1 MSLRTDDEQ
10 PISPSLPQLVH
21 SEELEC
27 EDLEDEEEDE
37 DGEEEDSIPEHE
49 FDIKTT
55 EGKFGRMKGVA
66 REKVSL
72 TIGNNIFRKR
82 RQIKNGSI
90 IFTCNGC
97 EPMAPKKYL
106 SAITR
111 ITEDGTYELIEWPR
125 LDDHSCWA
133 DGNQALHRK
142 ARDGMLSKVTQDPTR
157 SAQLV

>member
-1 MSLRTDDEQ
+1 MLTLGPPDPSCSMSLRTDDEQ

-27 EDLEDEEEDE
+27 EDLEDE
-37 DGEEEDSIPEHE
+37 EEEDSIPEHE

-97 EPMAPKKYL
+97 EAMASKKYM

-111 ITEDGTYELIEWPR
+111 ITKDGTYELMNW
-125 LDDHSCWA
+125 
-133 DGNQALHRK
+133 
-142 ARDGMLSKVTQDPTR
+142 
-157 SAQLV
+157 